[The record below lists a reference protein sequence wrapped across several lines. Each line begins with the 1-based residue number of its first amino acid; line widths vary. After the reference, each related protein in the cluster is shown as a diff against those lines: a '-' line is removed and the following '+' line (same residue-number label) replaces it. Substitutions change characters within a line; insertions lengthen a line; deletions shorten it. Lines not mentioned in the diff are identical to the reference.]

1 MRPRRTLAAAVCTWL
16 SAASLV
22 HAAWDCSALTVGGN
36 SFDLSQVKGTHSWED
51 EVQTPP
57 TVTKTRYTF
66 SPCSSLPD
74 PPSSAPDDDCPSGTR
89 LCMRTFSSRSGLED
103 RLLSTTVVPVAGE
116 IGKGEMEVKAGEKE
130 GKKSKEEWVLE
141 MGGGSYNGV
150 EQRVRVDM
158 KCDKGAKETSPT
170 VQDYDSK
177 AGVLSLSWT
186 TFAACPTGN
195 SDPPKEDAPRRDD
208 DKEEDGGARDP
219 VGKSGGMGFFSW
231 FFTLLFLGLLGY
243 FAIGSYHNYTTYGA
257 TGWDMIP
264 HRDVWRD
271 LPYVVS
277 DLFKGRGG
285 SRNGYSALG

>member
-1 MRPRRTLAAAVCTWL
+1 MLVSTRPTLL
-16 SAASLV
+16 STTTTA
-22 HAAWDCSALTVGGN
+22 
-36 SFDLSQVKGTHSWED
+36 
-51 EVQTPP
+51 
-57 TVTKTRYTF
+57 
-66 SPCSSLPD
+66 
-74 PPSSAPDDDCPSGTR
+74 PSGTR

-103 RLLSTTVVPVAGE
+103 RLLSVVPVAGK